1 MQFLNDF
8 ALRALIKAS
17 SGVEKFKADT
27 KGVTA
32 IEYGL
37 IAGLIA
43 VGLVT
48 ALGLLGN
55 SLKNVFNTIQTNL
68 ANA

>member
-1 MQFLNDF
+1 MQNLNDF
-8 ALRALIKAS
+8 ALRAFIKAS
-17 SGVEKFKADT
+17 TGVQKFKTDT

-43 VGLVT
+43 VGLVGT
-48 ALGLLGN
+48 LGLVGN
-55 SLKNVFNTIQTNL
+55 SLKNLFSSVSTNL
-68 ANA
+68 ASA